1 MTILLGF
8 KYNLQFK
15 SFPLNNALFI
25 VSVTKNAQ
33 FRVMQVIFV
42 LFFSLDREIHIFVRT
57 AKLQCREIRDFA

>member
-33 FRVMQVIFV
+33 FRVMQVNIV
-42 LFFSLDREIHIFVRT
+42 LCFLWT
-57 AKLQCREIRDFA
+57 AKLKCHEM